1 MADILRLAGSDVP
14 YTPLLN
20 LTNGMVFITGNND
33 GVDVSGGSNV
43 TISVSGQGD
52 SAYMRSTNG
61 VTVHDHGDAF
71 HMGIDGAQ
79 DLTLLGVQNDPGFF
93 TSHPG
98 LPVARRCRGADVD
111 GRLSWRNPC
120 DICQRRRRDRFRR
133 RPAHRVYRRP
143 VKLSEHSSRLQFFQH
158 LGVRAAAGAARPDFG
173 FFALTIRIGIAGD
186 CFSFRARF
194 GRWL

>member
-79 DLTLLGVQNDPGFF
+79 DLTLLGVQNDPGFLL
-93 TSHPG
+93 HIQGYP
-98 LPVARRCRGADVD
+98 LPADVGAPTLTAD
-111 GRLSWRNPC
+111 YHGGTLVTFANGGGAI
-120 DICQRRRRDRFRR
+120 DFVGDRHIGFIAA
-133 RPAHRVYRRP
+133 PSNYP
-143 VKLSEHSSRLQFFQH
+143 NTPPGYNFFNTS
-158 LGVRAAAGAARPDFG
+158 G
-173 FFALTIRIGIAGD
+173 
-186 CFSFRARF
+186 
-194 GRWL
+194 